1 MAVQGRGFSEWLPA
15 LCADG
20 PHLSLSVTAVSIY
33 SNGTVFAADTDITFV
48 AVTKETIPLEFVWYF
63 GDDPPVRTTSRSLRR
78 RLSIPRWLVNRVFSA
93 STVNNQDKDHPGTVV
108 IVLLVFT
115 LHPAPKHSVR

>member
-1 MAVQGRGFSEWLPA
+1 M
-15 LCADG
+15 
-20 PHLSLSVTAVSIY
+20 SIY
-33 SNGTVFAADTDITFV
+33 TNGTVFAADTDITFM

-78 RLSIPRWLVNRVFSA
+78 RLSIPQRLVNMVFSA
-93 STVNNQDKDHPGTVV
+93 NTVSSQDKDHPDTLT